1 MQDQSSPSTPLQTGA
16 GQMKPEASGVR
27 RAYASGRAAR
37 RSSNDDATSKSCE
50 GWVSCGR
57 CSRTTVVACEAC
69 AEVVSAFTLIAF
81 VQGTSNGSRILIG
94 GSWTPGSGRRSAA
107 PAPPGRIVLGPEEPR
122 QRLAARRTGA
132 GARSRPRSPSRRPRQ
147 VRLPTN
153 PGPQVTTIRAV
164 QSTDHKN
171 TGRRMTN
178 EI

>member
-1 MQDQSSPSTPLQTGA
+1 
-16 GQMKPEASGVR
+16 MKPEASGVR

-122 QRLAARRTGA
+122 QRVGCSTNWRRRSESAEVAVTEAPPGTPPDEPGATGDHDQGSA
-132 GARSRPRSPSRRPRQ
+132 VNRP
-147 VRLPTN
+147 
-153 PGPQVTTIRAV
+153 
-164 QSTDHKN
+164 
-171 TGRRMTN
+171 
-178 EI
+178 